1 MTPSALDDQEED
13 SDFEISW
20 EAVLIGYGCGLVI
33 GFSIVYI
40 MLSTQ
45 IPTWF
50 SMMIEEWRQNYN
62 EKAK

>member
-1 MTPSALDDQEED
+1 MTPSAPDDQEED

-40 MLSTQ
+40 KLSTQ